1 VKVVPDNARGRF
13 WVESRSEPGHSHL
26 VDLVANGGRGECGCD
41 HWKFRCQPAIKEGK
55 AMRCSHIDAVRDHI
69 ADLAGPMSF
78 RDRQK
83 VVNAVIRQ
91 WVEEEG

>member
-1 VKVVPDNARGRF
+1 
-13 WVESRSEPGHSHL
+13 
-26 VDLVANGGRGECGCD
+26 
-41 HWKFRCQPAIKEGK
+41 
-55 AMRCSHIDAVRDHI
+55 MRCSHIDAAREHI